1 MFHRRHWRL
10 TLALMLAAP
19 SLLGAWT
26 AQAQRAPKP
35 AAAPAPGQTVP
46 TPAAAASAP
55 EGVAN
60 SALDDRLLYQLLIGE
75 MALNQGDAGTA
86 YDWILDAARRTRDE
100 RLFRR
105 AVDIAMQA
113 RAGEQALGAAR
124 AWRLAR
130 PESLDALRLQLQ
142 IVMLLNRGDAVPDL
156 LKSLLQQTPAGERPG
171 LIAAL
176 PRFLQRAGEPPVVA
190 GLMEEALKPYRDDPS
205 TRVPSRVALGRVW
218 MQARNPDRAL
228 ALAQEAHALEPAAP
242 GPTLLAME
250 LMRERPGAEALVQDH
265 LRQPGAEPA
274 LRLTYVR
281 VLTTLQRYADAITQL
296 EAATRLQPE
305 VAGPYLSLGALYL
318 ELKQPKQGEA
328 ALLRY
333 LDLVQA
339 ATTASAVTPSTAAAP
354 VKPPDDP
361 DHSDAAGTGAADD
374 DEDSTAARGQ
384 VQAWLMLAQSTEQ
397 RGDFKAAEAWLAK
410 ITDPQRALEVQS
422 RRASIL
428 ARQGKVAQA
437 RQLIRQVPERNPED
451 VRAKITAEA
460 AMLRDVKQWRE
471 AYDVLEAATKNFS
484 EDADL
489 LYEQA
494 MMAEKLDKLVDME
507 RLLRR
512 VIELKPDNAH
522 AHNALG
528 YSLADRQQRLP
539 EARQLVAR
547 ALELSPGDPFI
558 TDSLGWVE
566 FRLGNHA
573 EAARLL
579 RQAYAAR
586 PDVEIGAHLG
596 EVLWALGQRDDAR
609 RIWREAKGRDATND
623 VLRETLSRLR
633 VDP

>member
-1 MFHRRHWRL
+1 MPHRRPWRL
-10 TLALMLAAP
+10 TLALWLA
-19 SLLGAWT
+19 SGTLLGLLPAH
-26 AQAQRAPKP
+26 AAPKP
-35 AAAPAPGQTVP
+35 AAAA
-46 TPAAAASAP
+46 TPAQAASSAESAP
-55 EGVAN
+55 AAVAN

-113 RAGEQALGAAR
+113 RAGEQALAATR

-142 IVMLLNRGDAVPDL
+142 IVMLLNRSDAVPDL
-156 LKSLLQQTPAGERPG
+156 LKSLLQQTPASERAG

-176 PRFLQRAGEPPVVA
+176 PRFLQRAGEPPLVA
-190 GLMEEALKPYRDDPS
+190 SLMEDALKPYRDDAS
-205 TRVPSRVALGRVW
+205 TRVASRVALGRAW

-228 ALAQEAHALEPAAP
+228 ALAQEAQALEPAAP
-242 GPTLLAME
+242 GPALLAME
-250 LMRERPGAEALVQDH
+250 LMRERPTAEAVVQEH

-274 LRLTYVR
+274 LRLTFVR
-281 VLTTLQRYADAITQL
+281 VLTTLQRYADATAQL
-296 EAATRLQPE
+296 VTATRLQPE

-318 ELKQPKQGEA
+318 ELKQPKEGEA

-333 LDLVQA
+333 LDLQQRQPA
-339 ATTASAVTPSTAAAP
+339 ANPPVATASRTATDGGNASET
-354 VKPPDDP
+354 
-361 DHSDAAGTGAADD
+361 SDADNGDSTD
-374 DEDSTAARGQ
+374 DEGDTAARGQ

-397 RGDFKAAEAWLAK
+397 RGDFKAAESWLAK

-428 ARQGKVAQA
+428 AKQGKVAQA
-437 RQLIRQVPERNPED
+437 RELIRQVPERSPQD
-451 VRAKITAEA
+451 ARAKIAAEA
-460 AMLRDVKQWRE
+460 AVLRDVKRWRD
-471 AYDVLEAATKNFS
+471 AYEVLDAGTKSFS

-489 LYEQA
+489 IYEQA
-494 MMAEKLDKLVDME
+494 MMAEKLDKLADME

-539 EARQLVAR
+539 EAKQLVAR

-566 FRLGNHA
+566 FRLGNHE

-579 RQAYAAR
+579 RQAYASR

-609 RIWREAKGRDATND
+609 RIWREAKGRDAAND

>member
-1 MFHRRHWRL
+1 MSHRRHWRL
-10 TLALMLAAP
+10 TLAGLLAAP
-19 SLLGAWT
+19 ALLGALPAW
-26 AQAQRAPKP
+26 AQGTPKPAVPAKSAAPASASAAASNP
-35 AAAPAPGQTVP
+35 AAAPDA
-46 TPAAAASAP
+46 
-55 EGVAN
+55 VAH

-75 MALNQGDAGTA
+75 MALHQGDAGTA

-113 RAGEQALGAAR
+113 RAGEQALTAAR

-142 IVMLLNRGDAVPDL
+142 IVMLLNRSDAVPDL

-176 PRFLQRAGEPPVVA
+176 PRFLQRAGEPPLVA
-190 GLMEEALKPYRDDPS
+190 SLMEDALKPYRDDAA
-205 TRVPSRVALGRVW
+205 TRVPSRVALGRAW
-218 MQARNPDRAL
+218 MLARDADRAL

-242 GPTLLAME
+242 GPALLAME
-250 LMRERPGAEALVQDH
+250 LMRERPAAESLVQDH

-274 LRLTYVR
+274 LRLTFVR
-281 VLTTLQRYADAITQL
+281 VLTALQRYADATRQL
-296 EAATRLQPE
+296 ETATQKQPDI
-305 VAGPYLSLGALYL
+305 AGPYLSLGALYL
-318 ELKQPKQGEA
+318 ELKQPKEGEA

-333 LDLVQA
+333 LDLVQRQPA
-339 ATTASAVTPSTAAAP
+339 ALPPATAASAAQVDVDGDEA
-354 VKPPDDP
+354 
-361 DHSDAAGTGAADD
+361 SDAAESDTDD
-374 DEDSTAARGQ
+374 DSKSAARGQ

-428 ARQGKVAQA
+428 AKQGKVTQA
-437 RQLIRQVPERNPED
+437 RELIRQVPERSPQD
-451 VRAKITAEA
+451 ARAKIAAEA
-460 AMLRDVKQWRE
+460 AVLRDVKRWRD
-471 AYDVLEAATKNFS
+471 AYELLETATKNFN

-489 LYEQA
+489 IYEQA
-494 MMAEKLDKLVDME
+494 MMAEKLDKLDDME

-566 FRLGNHA
+566 FRLGNRE

-579 RQAYAAR
+579 RLAYASR

-596 EVLWALGQRDDAR
+596 EVLWSLGQHDDAR
-609 RIWREAKGRDATND
+609 RIWRESKGRDASND
-623 VLRETLSRLR
+623 VLRETLARLR
-633 VDP
+633 VDL

>member
-1 MFHRRHWRL
+1 MPHRRPWRL
-10 TLALMLAAP
+10 TLALWLA
-19 SLLGAWT
+19 SGTLLGLLPAH
-26 AQAQRAPKP
+26 AAPKP
-35 AAAPAPGQTVP
+35 AAAA
-46 TPAAAASAP
+46 TPAQAASSAESAP
-55 EGVAN
+55 AAVAN

-113 RAGEQALGAAR
+113 RAGEQALAATR

-142 IVMLLNRGDAVPDL
+142 IVMLLNRSDAVPDL
-156 LKSLLQQTPAGERPG
+156 LKSLLQQTPASERAG

-176 PRFLQRAGEPPVVA
+176 PRFLQRAGEPPLVA
-190 GLMEEALKPYRDDPS
+190 SLMEDALKPYRDDAS
-205 TRVPSRVALGRVW
+205 TRVASRVALGRAW

-228 ALAQEAHALEPAAP
+228 ALAQEAQALEPAAP
-242 GPTLLAME
+242 GPALLAME
-250 LMRERPGAEALVQDH
+250 LMRERPTAEAVVQEH

-274 LRLTYVR
+274 LRLTFVR
-281 VLTTLQRYADAITQL
+281 VLTTLQRYADATAQL
-296 EAATRLQPE
+296 VTATRLQPE

-318 ELKQPKQGEA
+318 ELKQPKEGEA

-333 LDLVQA
+333 LDLQQRQPA
-339 ATTASAVTPSTAAAP
+339 ANPPVATASRTATDSGNASET
-354 VKPPDDP
+354 
-361 DHSDAAGTGAADD
+361 SDADNGDSTD
-374 DEDSTAARGQ
+374 DEGDTAARGQ

-397 RGDFKAAEAWLAK
+397 RGDFKAAESWLAK

-428 ARQGKVAQA
+428 AKQGKVAQA
-437 RQLIRQVPERNPED
+437 RELIRQVPERSPQD
-451 VRAKITAEA
+451 ARAKIAAEA
-460 AMLRDVKQWRE
+460 AVLRDVKRWLD
-471 AYDVLEAATKNFS
+471 AYEVLDAGTKSFS

-489 LYEQA
+489 IYEQA
-494 MMAEKLDKLVDME
+494 MMAEKLDKLADME

-539 EARQLVAR
+539 EAKQLVAR

-566 FRLGNHA
+566 FRLGNHE

-579 RQAYAAR
+579 RQAYASR

-609 RIWREAKGRDATND
+609 RIWREAKGRDAAND